1 MSDQSATPGDIPRL
15 GRNVLVLAAVSFL
28 TDASSEIIYPLL
40 PIFLTTVLGASASAV
55 GAIEGAAETTSALLK
70 LASGWWSDRVSRRK
84 PLVVAGYALASLAR
98 PLIGIAQSATQ
109 VLAIRLVDR
118 VGKGVRGAP
127 RDALIAESVHPS
139 IRGRAFGFHR
149 SADHAGAV
157 VGPLIAFALLK
168 WEHIPLR
175 TVFLLAAIPGVLS
188 VIVLVGGVRET
199 PRDAPAAE
207 PTAAPQVSAADAAEL
222 GRPFWTFFA
231 SVLLFTLGNSTDA
244 FLILRANQLG
254 VSVALVPIL
263 WAALHVVKSAAS
275 VPGGALSDRLGRKP
289 LILAGWAVYAAV
301 YFAFGRA
308 TATWHA
314 WVLFLTYGIFFGLTE
329 GTERALVADLVGQHR
344 RGTAFGWYNL
354 AIGIGAL
361 PASLLFGVVWD
372 RYGPTAAFDLGA
384 ALAVAAAIVLLA
396 VRPQLS
402 TGARLL
408 TPSAASPRLPVSEP

>member
-1 MSDQSATPGDIPRL
+1 MLNDHPSVPSRPRL
-15 GRNVLVLAAVSFL
+15 GRNVLVLALVSFL

-84 PLVVAGYALASLAR
+84 PLVVAGYALASFAR
-98 PLIGIAQSATQ
+98 PLVAVAQSAAQ
-109 VLAIRLVDR
+109 VLAIRLTDR
-118 VGKGVRGAP
+118 VGKGVRGSP
-127 RDALIAESVHPS
+127 RDALIAESVDPS

-149 SADHAGAV
+149 AADHAGAV
-157 VGPLIAFALLK
+157 VGPLIAFALLR
-168 WEHIPLR
+168 WEHLPLR
-175 TVFLLAAIPGVLS
+175 TVFLVAALPGLLS
-188 VIVLVGGVRET
+188 VLVLVLGVRET
-199 PRDAPAAE
+199 PRESRMATKQKATLPRGG
-207 PTAAPQVSAADAAEL
+207 SGL
-222 GRPFWTFFA
+222 GRPFWMFLA

-308 TATWHA
+308 SETWHA
-314 WVLFLTYGIFFGLTE
+314 WALFLAYGAFFGLTE
-329 GTERALVADLVGQHR
+329 GTSAAMVADLVGRDR
-344 RGTAFGWYNL
+344 RGTAYGWYYL
-354 AIGIGAL
+354 AVGIGAL
-361 PASLLFGVVWD
+361 PASLLFGFIWD
-372 RYGPTAAFDLGA
+372 RLGPAAAFQVGA
-384 ALAVAAAIVLLA
+384 GLAFLAAVVLLS
-396 VRPQLS
+396 VR
-402 TGARLL
+402 A
-408 TPSAASPRLPVSEP
+408 PRREA

>member
-1 MSDQSATPGDIPRL
+1 MRSARL

-40 PIFLTTVLGASASAV
+40 PIFLTTVLGAGPSAI
-55 GAIEGAAETTSALLK
+55 GAIEGVAETTSALLK

-84 PLVVAGYALASLAR
+84 PLVVVGYALASFAR
-98 PLIGIAQSATQ
+98 PLVALAQSTTQ
-109 VLAIRLVDR
+109 VLAVRLTDR
-118 VGKGVRGAP
+118 VGKGIRGAP
-127 RDALIAESVHPS
+127 RDALIAESVDPS

-149 SADHAGAV
+149 AADHAGAV
-157 VGPLIAFALLK
+157 AGPLIAFALMQ
-168 WEHIPLR
+168 WEQVPLR

-188 VIVLVGGVRET
+188 VVVLVVGVRET
-199 PRDAPAAE
+199 PRELHAAPA
-207 PTAAPQVSAADAAEL
+207 SATSSTPMRGVRL

-254 VSVALVPIL
+254 VSVALIPVL

-289 LILAGWAVYAAV
+289 VIIAGWAVYGAV

-308 TATWHA
+308 TESWHA
-314 WVLFLTYGIFFGLTE
+314 WLLFLAYGLFFGLTE
-329 GTERALVADLVGQHR
+329 GTERAMVADLVGRDR

-361 PASLLFGVVWD
+361 PASLAFGLMWD
-372 RYGPTAAFDLGA
+372 RYGPTAAFDMGA
-384 ALAVAAAIVLLA
+384 VLAVAAAL
-396 VRPQLS
+396 
-402 TGARLL
+402 LL
-408 TPSAASPRLPVSEP
+408 TFVRERAVIDA